1 MLYRAQYK
9 MDIHTITTVQIKMN
23 ADKHK
28 KVRVTNTQTLLLK
41 TTRVQTNTKAFVH
54 KLAKDKQYYHR

>member
-9 MDIHTITTVQIKMN
+9 IDIHTITTVQIKMN

-28 KVRVTNTQTLLLK
+28 KVRVTNIQTLQLK

-54 KLAKDKQYYHR
+54 MAKDKQYYHR